1 MFGQEK
7 VIQEVQGEKLER
19 ASFACSD
26 SSARS
31 QSCQMQEKVFQEARM
46 ERTIAT
52 MARVKEGTMDQGGAG
67 EQVGEEDNID
77 TFTSQLL
84 CQKEKD
90 KDAEHGTE
98 PINTRNTDNISTEEN
113 REWYK
118 SFTNKCEDLG
128 FVKGVTKSKD
138 LPSNIFRDMLRQD
151 KFLRAI
157 RNNLVKKVIELLEE
171 IAEDKDNFKKFN
183 ELKLGI
189 QEVSTNR
196 KELVGES
203 SQPVVRKGNQMDIYY
218 FTGESADIVST
229 SNSAEHGFVVTYMT

>member
-1 MFGQEK
+1 M
-7 VIQEVQGEKLER
+7 IQEVQGEKLKR

-67 EQVGEEDNID
+67 EQVGEEDNVD

-98 PINTRNTDNISTEEN
+98 PINTRNTDNIITEEY

-118 SFTNKCEDLG
+118 SFTNKWEKLFPEDLG
-128 FVKGVTKSKD
+128 FVKGVTESND
-138 LPSNIFRDMLRQD
+138 LPPNIFRDMLRQD

-171 IAEDKDNFKKFN
+171 IAEDKDNFRKFN

-196 KELVGES
+196 KELVAES

-229 SNSAEHGFVVTYMT
+229 SNSAERGFVVTYMT